1 MTSPIKSFFEQLAQR
16 GHVSWLEH
24 ERGRMRFEIAEDGCL
39 RQWTLV
45 VNDGDL
51 EVSQGESEADAVV
64 RADGAPFD
72 RVVRGEENLLAAA
85 EHIGHLELLDI
96 PGRSGHTDAFGRGVP
111 HFTSQRM
118 A

>member
-64 RADGAPFD
+64 RA
-72 RVVRGEENLLAAA
+72 VRGEENLLAAA